1 MKTFYNTT
9 FEIRNLNET
18 KFNLL
23 IDFLEDN
30 NIDYEQT
37 DFEEFEIDKR
47 SEQEKY
53 DDWLSEQAD
62 LHNDNVKMGLE

>member
-9 FEIRNLNET
+9 LEIRNLNET